1 MGGDYLRI
9 TGYSE
14 YDQSEIEA
22 EIASRIRFRILKG
35 AEEVIV
41 LWGHFKSQQG
51 EASGQERVASCSV
64 ESIDPAI
71 F

>member
-41 LWGHFKSQQG
+41 L
-51 EASGQERVASCSV
+51 
-64 ESIDPAI
+64 
-71 F
+71 